1 MEEVKAIENKEKIIY
16 RDYKNIISNPPEFLK
31 DAMNLAQAFSNTKTK
46 IHHEHDKIIKKILE
60 NKKEAADFINRTI
73 KLYEPIE
80 PEDLINYNKEYI
92 TDFFEIREADVVY
105 KFKNNNVFF
114 LIEHQRKVDYSMPYR
129 IFEYKSEIL
138 KSNVNRERVKQKRYK
153 VPLIIAVVIYTG
165 SGKWKVPQNF
175 LQMQEQC
182 ETYLKE
188 QLGINSFY
196 VLEDIN
202 KYSNQELLESDNLL
216 EKIFLL
222 EKSKSQE
229 EVKENFIKIIEKLQE
244 EENQGKITK
253 EAKEEFEKNIIKIL
267 LPKISIKEM
276 KEQLE
281 KVEKTNRK
289 GRDQMYGLAVCDMLA
304 REKRIMRKNSE
315 KIGEKR
321 GRAIGEKQGRAIGE
335 KCGLKN
341 GIIQVAQNLINMKI
355 SPEQIKKATGLTD
368 EELEKISTKM

>member
-1 MEEVKAIENKEKIIY
+1 MDNLPKDLKEKLQDDI
-16 RDYKNIISNPPEFLK
+16 NF
-31 DAMNLAQAFSNTKTK
+31 AQAFINTKAK
-46 IHHEHDKIIKKILE
+46 IHHEHDKMVKKILE
-60 NKKEAADFINRTI
+60 NKKEATNFINRTI
-73 KLYEPIE
+73 KMYQSIK

-138 KSNVNRERVKQKRYK
+138 KSNVDRERIKQKSYK

-165 SGKWKVPQNF
+165 SGKWKVPQNL

-196 VLEDIN
+196 VLEDVN

-222 EKSKSQE
+222 EKSKNQE
-229 EVKENFIKIIEKLQE
+229 EVKENFMKILQKLQE

-253 EAKEEFEKNIIKIL
+253 EAKEEFESNIIKIL
-267 LPKISIKEM
+267 LPKMSIKEI

-289 GRDQMYGLAVCDMLA
+289 GRGQMYGLAVCDMLA
-304 REKRIMRKNSE
+304 RENRKIEKR
-315 KIGEKR
+315 GEKR
-321 GRAIGEKQGRAIGE
+321 GRAIGEKQGRIRGE
-335 KCGLKN
+335 KQGLKN

-368 EELEKISTKM
+368 EELKKLEGEL

>member
-1 MEEVKAIENKEKIIY
+1 M
-16 RDYKNIISNPPEFLK
+16 SNPPEFLK
-31 DAMNLAQAFSNTKTK
+31 DAMNLAQAFSNIKTK
-46 IHHEHDKIIKKILE
+46 IHHEHDKMVKKILE
-60 NKKEAADFINRTI
+60 NKKEAADFINRAI

-92 TDFFEIREADVVY
+92 TEFFEIRAADVVY

-138 KSNVNRERVKQKRYK
+138 KSNVDREKVKQKCYK

-165 SGKWKVPQNF
+165 LGNWKVPQNL
-175 LQMQEQC
+175 LQVQEQC

-196 VLEDIN
+196 VLEDVN
-202 KYSNQELLESDNLL
+202 KYTNEELLESNNFL

-222 EKSKSQE
+222 EKSKNEE
-229 EVKENFIKIIEKLQE
+229 EVKENFIKIVEKLQE
-244 EENQGKITK
+244 EEKQGKITK
-253 EAKEEFEKNIIKIL
+253 EAKEEFENNIIKIL
-267 LPKISIKEM
+267 LPKISEEEI
-276 KEQLE
+276 KEQLQ
-281 KVEKTNRK
+281 KVEKTNK
-289 GRDQMYGLAVCDMLA
+289 EGDGQMYGLAVCDMLA

-321 GRAIGEKQGRAIGE
+321 GLR
-335 KCGLKN
+335 N
-341 GIIQVAQNLINMKI
+341 GIIQVAQNLINMKV

-368 EELEKISTKM
+368 EELKELEGRR

>member
-1 MEEVKAIENKEKIIY
+1 MNNLPKDLKEKLQDDI
-16 RDYKNIISNPPEFLK
+16 
-31 DAMNLAQAFSNTKTK
+31 NLAQAFIPNPTRV
-46 IHHEHDKIIKKILE
+46 HHEHDKIIKKILE
-60 NKKEAADFINRTI
+60 NKKEAAEFINKAI

-138 KSNVNRERVKQKRYK
+138 KSNVDREGIKQKNYK

-165 SGKWKVPQNF
+165 AGKWKVPQNL
-175 LQMQEQC
+175 LQVQEQC
-182 ETYLKE
+182 TTHLKE

-222 EKSKSQE
+222 EKSKNE
-229 EVKENFIKIIEKLQE
+229 E
-244 EENQGKITK
+244 
-253 EAKEEFEKNIIKIL
+253 
-267 LPKISIKEM
+267 
-276 KEQLE
+276 
-281 KVEKTNRK
+281 
-289 GRDQMYGLAVCDMLA
+289 
-304 REKRIMRKNSE
+304 
-315 KIGEKR
+315 
-321 GRAIGEKQGRAIGE
+321 
-335 KCGLKN
+335 
-341 GIIQVAQNLINMKI
+341 
-355 SPEQIKKATGLTD
+355 
-368 EELEKISTKM
+368 

>member
-1 MEEVKAIENKEKIIY
+1 M
-16 RDYKNIISNPPEFLK
+16 SNPPEFLK

-60 NKKEAADFINRTI
+60 NKKEAAEFINRAI

-80 PEDLINYNKEYI
+80 PDDLINYNKEYI
-92 TDFFEIREADVVY
+92 TEFFKIRAADVVY

-138 KSNVNRERVKQKRYK
+138 KSNVDREGIKQKNYK

-165 SGKWKVPQNF
+165 AGKWKVPQNL
-175 LQMQEQC
+175 LQVQEQC
-182 ETYLKE
+182 TTYLKE

-222 EKSKSQE
+222 EKSKNEE
-229 EVKENFIKIIEKLQE
+229 EVKENFIKIVEKLQE

-304 REKRIMRKNSE
+304 RENRIMRKNSE

-341 GIIQVAQNLINMKI
+341 GIIQVATNMLKAKMNP
-355 SPEQIKKATGLTD
+355 SMIKNMTGLTD
-368 EELEKISTKM
+368 EELEKIRTKM